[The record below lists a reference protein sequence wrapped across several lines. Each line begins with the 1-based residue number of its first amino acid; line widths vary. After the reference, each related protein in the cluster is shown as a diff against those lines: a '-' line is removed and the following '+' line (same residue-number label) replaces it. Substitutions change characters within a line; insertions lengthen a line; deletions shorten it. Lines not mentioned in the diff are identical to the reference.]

1 MQSSS
6 LKPLAVGA
14 CVSALATA
22 LLIAPASAA
31 SPSFP
36 TLTLSVQDEH
46 MLIIPSVRTLGCDQ
60 FPEATA
66 GTHPRREQSCTE
78 LAKVNGDFKK
88 LPTNSEPRICT
99 MEFNPVT
106 ARATGTYKGKRV
118 DFEAVYSNPCVAAAD
133 SSDIFRW

>member
-1 MQSSS
+1 MQSS

-31 SPSFP
+31 IPSMP
-36 TLTLSVQDEH
+36 TLTLTVQDQN
-46 MLIIPSVRTLGCDQ
+46 MLIIPSTRTLGCDQ
-60 FPEATA
+60 YPETTA
-66 GTHPRREQSCTE
+66 GTHPRREQSCGE
-78 LAKVNGDFKK
+78 LAKVGGDFKK
-88 LPTNSEPRICT
+88 LPTNTEPKICT

-118 DFEAVYSNPCVAAAD
+118 EFKAVYSNPCVAASD